1 MDSFFCRECIAA
13 EPLIKYLFW
22 GAVLLL
28 ATLYCLY
35 LTFRSFKK
43 ARLIEDMPTSLVR
56 SASQGFTELIGVAK
70 VHKDLLVGPLT
81 SSPCLWWKYSIE
93 KYQRSGKSS
102 SWVTIESG
110 VSDKPF
116 YIDDNSGLCLVMPE
130 GADLT
135 SQHKRRWRGR
145 HRRPLSAPQ
154 DKLSGTSKTTSRNLL
169 NILST
174 DMSFGGRYRYTE
186 HLIKDS
192 DPLYVLGHFESDASG
207 QRTLSVEKIAGNI
220 LRSWKQ
226 DFSKLLDQ
234 YDQNGDSKLD
244 IAEWQVVETAAK
256 QAALKQQN
264 TNAARAPEHEIGKPA
279 ETGLPFLIGSEEQ
292 TSLSRRYRLKAFAFG
307 IGFLAIGSAT
317 TWYLSA
323 RGF

>member
-1 MDSFFCRECIAA
+1 MDNFFCRECLTA

-22 GAVLLL
+22 GAALLL

-35 LTFRSFKK
+35 LTFQSFKK
-43 ARLIEDMPTSLVR
+43 ARLIEDMPTSLIR
-56 SASQGFTELIGVAK
+56 SASQGFTELVGVAK
-70 VHKDLLVGPLT
+70 VHKELLAGPLT
-81 SSPCLWWKYSIE
+81 GSACLWWKYSIE

-116 YIDDNSGLCLVMPE
+116 YIDDNSGLCLVLPQ
-130 GADLT
+130 GTDPST
-135 SQHKRRWRGR
+135 RHKRQWRGWR
-145 HRRPLSAPQ
+145 RRPLSAHPGILPANN
-154 DKLSGTSKTTSRNLL
+154 DTTGRGLL
-169 NILST
+169 NALST
-174 DMSFGGRYRYTE
+174 DIGFGGRYRYTE
-186 HLIKDS
+186 YLIKDT
-192 DPLYVLGHFESDASG
+192 DPLYVLGHFQSDASG

-234 YDQNGDSKLD
+234 HDQNRDGKLD
-244 IAEWQVVETAAK
+244 IAEWQVVETAAR
-256 QAALKQQN
+256 QAALGQQRR
-264 TNAARAPEHEIGKPA
+264 TATQAPEHQIGKPA
-279 ETGLPFLIGSEEQ
+279 QPGLPFLIGSEEQ
-292 TSLSRRYRLKAFAFG
+292 TSLSRRYRLKAIAFG

-323 RGF
+323 RAF